1 MIYIYIY
8 INYTVIGSLYIFY
21 TPKIKEENNLKTKKY
36 IIHRQAKKVYHFI
49 HTLYIYRKY
58 SLYSLSNS
66 NNKVNIRKIVV
77 RKK

>member
-1 MIYIYIY
+1 MIYFVIGYCIY
-8 INYTVIGSLYIFY
+8 INSQNKKK
-21 TPKIKEENNLKTKKY
+21 KITWKTKKY